1 MSGNLGGIRS
11 SGRFAALLT
20 FPGMR
25 FTKCHSRRRWVGSHD
40 THVAAGINPA
50 ALAVPGVNLLIAEA
64 LLALTPPC
72 AATYPYPYA
81 SRRSRAKRPFPPAL
95 RPQALDQARPYE
107 QDNL

>member
-1 MSGNLGGIRS
+1 
-11 SGRFAALLT
+11 
-20 FPGMR
+20 
-25 FTKCHSRRRWVGSHD
+25 VGSHD

-81 SRRSRAKRPFPPAL
+81 SRRSRA
-95 RPQALDQARPYE
+95 
-107 QDNL
+107 